1 MSATVP
7 GNDDVGVLRAPGP
20 ILAAVR
26 LMYLGAALTALM
38 GVLRVLDPDAFEDA
52 LADSSGGEVSG
63 ASMRGTYLVFLLV
76 VAGLWLLV
84 ARGCRRGSGRW
95 RAAAT
100 VFAALYV
107 LATLAT
113 LVSAPRFDAYNV
125 VSVMVAVV
133 AVAVTWLL
141 YQPEARR
148 WFASPAP
155 PTG

>member
-7 GNDDVGVLRAPGP
+7 GNDGVSVLRPPGE
-20 ILAAVR
+20 ILTAVR

-38 GVLRVLDPDAFEDA
+38 GVLRALDPDAFEDA
-52 LADSSGGEVSG
+52 LADSAGTEVSG
-63 ASMRGTYLVFLLV
+63 ASMRGTYLFFLLV

-84 ARGCRRGSGRW
+84 ARGCRRGRGRY
-95 RAAAT
+95 RVLAT
-100 VFAALYV
+100 VFAAVYV

-125 VSVMVAVV
+125 VSGLVAVV

-141 YQPEARR
+141 YRPEARR
-148 WFASPAP
+148 WFASRTP
-155 PTG
+155 PTS

>member
-7 GNDDVGVLRAPGP
+7 GNDGVGVLRPPGE

-38 GVLRVLDPDAFEDA
+38 GLLRALDPETFEDA
-52 LADSSGGEVSG
+52 LADSAGGQVSG
-63 ASMRGTYLVFLLV
+63 ASMRGTYLFFLLL

-84 ARGCRRGSGRW
+84 ARGCRRGSRRW
-95 RAAAT
+95 RVAAT

-107 LATLAT
+107 LSTLAT

-125 VSVMVAVV
+125 VSLAVAVV

-141 YQPEARR
+141 YRPEARR
-148 WFASPAP
+148 WFTSPAA